1 MVQWC
6 RTYLCSAIEKNLKF
20 AILQWPHFHPGV
32 ESNLERSSL
41 IHTAQKMFAFVV
53 FLFLIF
59 RIWSEYSVPM
69 RENADQKTCDYRHFS
84 LSAHLKLL
92 WNQIIFLIEKYY
104 FCKINFLSV
113 KSAVNQQLKLP
124 WIEFLFLFSVSLQV
138 SQHPDKISVLI
149 SISLLL
155 H

>member
-1 MVQWC
+1 M
-6 RTYLCSAIEKNLKF
+6 KNLFMLCNREKF
-20 AILQWPHFHPGV
+20 KICHLAM
-32 ESNLERSSL
+32 
-41 IHTAQKMFAFVV
+41 TAFSPRCRIKLGTFFIDSHCVKIFAFVV

-59 RIWSEYSVPM
+59 RIWTEYSVPI
-69 RENADQKTCDYRHFS
+69 RENADQKTCEYRHFS

-92 WNQIIFLIEKYY
+92 WNQIIFLTEKYY

-113 KSAVNQQLKLP
+113 KSTVNQQLKLL